1 MGREKSTYLAP
12 HRKFIKHSPISG
24 GKGSGSRQDFRK
36 VSDASCRRKIETQ
49 TMKQSND
56 IQFITGMLIWV
67 GLIAG
72 GFVLL
77 KQSTSVSPVA
87 SRQIVEYL
95 GAQQRTL
102 DVVSPSNIILGV
114 GDPVFLESGGG
125 HIEPIGMVSQLDY
138 PTEDGSK
145 PVKLAWVNRATIKF
159 LSGLPPLSEND
170 HVEYHSTSD
179 SLAWVGKTMLNTAKR
194 KELTELIVDA
204 YSRHQDE
211 LLETF
216 KPLIEQT
223 IADGAKI
230 IRDEIVI
237 EIAKHQEQ
245 IEAIGRRYESEI
257 LEKDILPVLEQ
268 EVWPII
274 QEESQPLVQQ
284 IGMEIWKEVSV
295 WRFGWRVLYDATPL
309 PEKNL
314 SQREFDRFLESKA
327 LPILK
332 SHVPDAIELQKSLLA
347 KISKNEKL
355 KATLSKAGNK
365 ILNDKEVQSLM
376 KEIFKNAIVDNE
388 KLKQSIETT
397 WRSDSAV
404 AAMRIANRRLEP
416 TVTEIG
422 RALFGSPT
430 EGITPEFARV
440 LRNRVLHKDE
450 RWLVLRTSSD
460 DSGQPHNQDLKS
472 LPLRVSATDSEIP
485 YFPAEGGDE

>member
-1 MGREKSTYLAP
+1 MPPIL
-12 HRKFIKHSPISG
+12 KHH
-24 GKGSGSRQDFRK
+24 
-36 VSDASCRRKIETQ
+36 

-56 IQFITGMLIWV
+56 IQFITGMLIWI

-77 KQSTSVSPVA
+77 KHSTSVSPVA

-95 GAQQRTL
+95 GAQKRTL
-102 DVVSPSNIILGV
+102 DVVSPTNIILGV
-114 GDPVFLESGGG
+114 GDPVFLESGEG
-125 HIEPIGMVSQLDY
+125 HIEPIGMISQLDF
-138 PTEDGSK
+138 PTEEVSK

-159 LSGLPPLSEND
+159 LSGLPPISEQD
-170 HVEYHSTSD
+170 HIEYHSTSD
-179 SLAWVGKTMLNTAKR
+179 SLSWVGKTMLSESKR
-194 KELTELIVDA
+194 KELTKLIIDA

-223 IADGAKI
+223 IANGAKI
-230 IRDEIVI
+230 IRDEVVF
-237 EIAKHQEQ
+237 EIANHQEQ
-245 IEAIGRRYESEI
+245 IQAIGRRYQSEI
-257 LEKDILPVLEQ
+257 LEKDILPVLE
-268 EVWPII
+268 EEILPII
-274 QEESQPLVQQ
+274 QKESQPLAQQ
-284 IGMEIWKEVSV
+284 IGMEMWKEVSV

-327 LPILK
+327 MPILK
-332 SHVPDAIELQKSLLA
+332 SHIPDAIELQKSLLA
-347 KISKNEKL
+347 KISKNERL

-365 ILNDKEVQSLM
+365 ILNDTEVQSLM

-388 KLKQSIETT
+388 KLKQSIEAT

-430 EGITPEFARV
+430 DGITPEFARV

-450 RWLVLRTSSD
+450 RWLVLKTSAKKD
-460 DSGQPHNQDLKS
+460 GQQQNKDVKS
-472 LPLRVSATDSEIP
+472 LPLQVSSSESEIP
-485 YFPAEGGDE
+485 YFPAEGGNE

>member
-1 MGREKSTYLAP
+1 
-12 HRKFIKHSPISG
+12 
-24 GKGSGSRQDFRK
+24 
-36 VSDASCRRKIETQ
+36 
-49 TMKQSND
+49 MKQTND
-56 IQFITGMLIWV
+56 IQFIAGMLIWI

-95 GAQQRTL
+95 GAQKRTL
-102 DVVSPSNIILGV
+102 DVVSKTNVILGV
-114 GDPVFLESGGG
+114 GDPVFLKSGEGK
-125 HIEPIGMVSQLDY
+125 IEPIGMISQLDY
-138 PTEDGSK
+138 PTEEGSP
-145 PVKLAWVNRATIKF
+145 PVKLAWVNKATIKF
-159 LSGLPPLSEND
+159 VSGLPPVSEND
-170 HVEYHSTSD
+170 HIEYHSTSD
-179 SLAWVGKTMLNTAKR
+179 SLGWVGKTMLSDDKR
-194 KELTELIVDA
+194 KELKNLIIDA
-204 YSRHQDE
+204 YSSHQDE

-237 EIAKHQEQ
+237 EIGKHREQ
-245 IEAIGRRYESEI
+245 IESIGRRYQSAV
-257 LEKDILPVLEQ
+257 LEKDILPVLEK
-268 EVWPII
+268 EIWPII

-284 IGMEIWKEVSV
+284 VGMEIWKEVSV

-332 SHVPDAIELQKSLLA
+332 SHVPDAIELQKTLLA
-347 KISKNEKL
+347 RISKNEKL
-355 KATLSKAGNK
+355 KATLSEAGKK
-365 ILNDKEVQSLM
+365 IINDEEVQSLM

-397 WRSDSAV
+397 WQSDSAV
-404 AAMRIANRRLEP
+404 EAMRIANSRLEP

-430 EGITPEFARV
+430 DGITPEFARV

-450 RWLVLRTSSD
+450 RWLVLKTSTNNDQRGSED
-460 DSGQPHNQDLKS
+460 IKS
-472 LPLRVSATDSEIP
+472 LPLRISSADSEIP

>member
-1 MGREKSTYLAP
+1 MPPKLKQ
-12 HRKFIKHSPISG
+12 H
-24 GKGSGSRQDFRK
+24 
-36 VSDASCRRKIETQ
+36 

-67 GLIAG
+67 GMIAG

-87 SRQIVEYL
+87 TRQIVEYL
-95 GAQQRTL
+95 GAQKRTL
-102 DVVSPSNIILGV
+102 DIVSPSHVVLGV
-114 GDPVFLESGGG
+114 GDPVFLESGSG
-125 HIEPIGMVSQLDY
+125 HIEPIGIVSELNY
-138 PTEDGSK
+138 TTEKGAS
-145 PVKLAWVNRATIKF
+145 PVKLAWVKRATIKF
-159 LSGLPPLSEND
+159 LSGLPPLSKD
-170 HVEYHSTSD
+170 DDVEYHSTSD
-179 SLAWVGKTMLNTAKR
+179 SLAWVGKTMLSVEKR
-194 KELTELIVDA
+194 KELTKLIIDA
-204 YSRHQDE
+204 YSSHQDE

-216 KPLIEQT
+216 QPLIKQT

-245 IEAIGRRYESEI
+245 IQAIGRRYRSEV
-257 LEKDILPVLEQ
+257 LEKNILPVIEK
-268 EVWPII
+268 EIWPII
-274 QEESQPLVQQ
+274 QEESQPLTEQVA
-284 IGMEIWKEVSV
+284 MEIWKEVSV
-295 WRFGWRVLYDATPL
+295 WRFGWRVIYDATPL

-332 SHVPDAIELQKSLLA
+332 SHIPDAIELQKSLLA

-355 KATLSKAGNK
+355 KATLSDAGNK
-365 ILNDKEVQSLM
+365 ILNDEEVQNLM
-376 KEIFKNAIVDNE
+376 KEIFSNAIVDNE

-422 RALFGSPT
+422 KALFGSPT

-450 RWLVLRTSSD
+450 RWLVLRTSTASNNED
-460 DSGQPHNQDLKS
+460 GHQNKEDIKT
-472 LPLRVSATDSEIP
+472 LPLRVSITDSEIP